1 MNEPEF
7 KWIRTDRNGRCTG
20 CRNQVQDGDLVL
32 WSLLEKRH
40 IWCQDCGER
49 SGVIPLPN
57 PLPVSKG
64 KQPTIRTS
72 TTESYEAISTSPS
85 LTTTVTTTTPTPTVP
100 SREDKIAAAHAENM
114 SANVALVA
122 AVLELARQVEE
133 RSRLLK
139 KQMEAK
145 P

>member
-1 MNEPEF
+1 MTDEPEY
-7 KWIRTDRNGRCTG
+7 KWIRTDRDGHCAG
-20 CRNQVQDGDLVL
+20 CRTKIESGEMIL
-32 WSLLEKRH
+32 WSLLDKRRT
-40 IWCQDCGER
+40 WCQECGER
-49 SGVIPLPN
+49 SGVVPLPN
-57 PLPVSKG
+57 PLPTVSTVKVL
-64 KQPTIRTS
+64 PTLSKATS
-72 TTESYEAISTSPS
+72 TQQSAS
-85 LTTTVTTTTPTPTVP
+85 TTTPTPTVP